1 MDLKNLITEAYKI
14 ACDKGWHD
22 TEVSFSDY
30 IANVHAEISEAW
42 QEWRNNRG
50 LDEIYYECKFS
61 NEKVSP
67 FNDCEKQL
75 TCFGCEYGEP
85 CGIPVEL
92 ADVCILIFDYLGSVL
107 PEVHKFPVKTI
118 NKRHGKDLSGFI
130 NYSHKMLDT
139 ADNCTALNSRWGYLV
154 GLVCDIE
161 EWCYENGIGLD
172 KAIELKMAYN
182 RTRPRRHGGK
192 RV

>member
-42 QEWRNNRG
+42 EEWRNNRG
-50 LDEIYYECKFS
+50 LDEIYYECSREKCKFLK
-61 NEKVSP
+61 EKVELSRR
-67 FNDCEKQL
+67 FIDCQ
-75 TCFGCEYGEP
+75 GCESAKP

-92 ADVCILIFDYLGSVL
+92 ADVLIRIADMLGAYNVDLNKKPISKNKIAVTFGDFIVICHSYLPSDDYL
-107 PEVHKFPVKTI
+107 KFES
-118 NKRHGKDLSGFI
+118 L
-130 NYSHKMLDT
+130 
-139 ADNCTALNSRWGYLV
+139 
-154 GLVCDIE
+154 
-161 EWCYENGIGLD
+161 IGLIKEIETYCIRENINLE

-182 RTRPRRHGGK
+182 RTRSYRHNGK